1 MVVEHAHGLRQRRG
15 PNAKSSLHKAH
26 LAPDAGLQAPGAS
39 LSFAQGSH
47 DFESLDRGIGRGDRF
62 ETAHR
67 LDQYLELSVIGL
79 DHVIEI
85 LHLPVGRLPVQLS
98 FALQFGD
105 RCTIARR
112 FVGIER
118 GRLFPVLQASQG
130 LAQEPLRCLGA
141 AGRRQVE
148 IDRVAP
154 LVDCPVQVGP
164 LAPHLD
170 VGFIQAPAR
179 IKATPPEP
187 AQPLLH
193 LRGVALDPAI
203 DRRMVDRNAAFR
215 QHFLKVA
222 IADRIA
228 TIPAHRP
235 QDHITLEMAPLEIR
249 HRSVRPIS
257 AKHAQASRFLQQSLS
272 DARFMT
278 LLWKTIKAG
287 HIDVGLFRAASEG
300 VPQGGVIS
308 PLLSN
313 IMLNEF
319 DQYLHER
326 YLSGK
331 ARKDRWYWNNSIQR
345 GRSTAVRENWQWK
358 PAVAYCRYADDFV
371 LIVKGT
377 KAQAE
382 AIREECRGV
391 LEGSLKLRL
400 NMDKTKITHVNDGFI
415 FLGHRI
421 IRKRSRY
428 GEMRVVST
436 IPQEKARNFAASL
449 TALLS
454 GNYSESKV
462 DMAEQLNRKL
472 KGWAMFY
479 QFVDFK
485 AKVFSYID
493 RVVFWKLA
501 HWLARKYRTGIASL
515 MRWWCKS
522 PKPGQSK
529 TWVLFGKTN
538 HGKLSGEILYWLVG
552 QGKKLFR
559 WRLPEGN
566 PYLRTETRNTY
577 TSRFTEVAM
586 AFASI

>member
-154 LVDCPVQVGP
+154 LVDCPVQVGS

-257 AKHAQASRFLQQSLS
+257 AKHAQASRFLQQS
-272 DARFMT
+272 
-278 LLWKTIKAG
+278 
-287 HIDVGLFRAASEG
+287 
-300 VPQGGVIS
+300 Q
-308 PLLSN
+308 
-313 IMLNEF
+313 
-319 DQYLHER
+319 
-326 YLSGK
+326 
-331 ARKDRWYWNNSIQR
+331 
-345 GRSTAVRENWQWK
+345 
-358 PAVAYCRYADDFV
+358 
-371 LIVKGT
+371 
-377 KAQAE
+377 
-382 AIREECRGV
+382 
-391 LEGSLKLRL
+391 LKL
-400 NMDKTKITHVNDGFI
+400 
-415 FLGHRI
+415 
-421 IRKRSRY
+421 IRFT
-428 GEMRVVST
+428 GESA
-436 IPQEKARNFAASL
+436 IAFS
-449 TALLS
+449 LLS
-454 GNYSESKV
+454 GQKV
-462 DMAEQLNRKL
+462 N
-472 KGWAMFY
+472 GH
-479 QFVDFK
+479 
-485 AKVFSYID
+485 I
-493 RVVFWKLA
+493 
-501 HWLARKYRTGIASL
+501 G
-515 MRWWCKS
+515 
-522 PKPGQSK
+522 
-529 TWVLFGKTN
+529 
-538 HGKLSGEILYWLVG
+538 
-552 QGKKLFR
+552 
-559 WRLPEGN
+559 LP
-566 PYLRTETRNTY
+566 
-577 TSRFTEVAM
+577 A
-586 AFASI
+586 